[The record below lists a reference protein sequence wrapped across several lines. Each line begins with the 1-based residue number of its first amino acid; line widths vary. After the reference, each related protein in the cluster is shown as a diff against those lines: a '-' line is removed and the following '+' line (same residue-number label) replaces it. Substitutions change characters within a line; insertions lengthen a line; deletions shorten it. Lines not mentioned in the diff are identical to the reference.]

1 MTADMPRAL
10 WYDRERDN
18 ATCGFS
24 ERPEDAPCGA
34 LAVEHGVVGDPYAY
48 LFACLTHK
56 PNLVRNADWHHPT
69 VPACRDPRAIFTW
82 DDLLGL
88 SFCYVPDQPA
98 EERAVEHAVA
108 SALDSVAIGAS
119 TDAAPPAPTERNA
132 QP

>member
-1 MTADMPRAL
+1 MANELPRTL

-34 LAVEHGVVGDPYAY
+34 IAVEHGVVADPSAS
-48 LFACLTHK
+48 LLSCDRHK

-69 VPACRDPRAIFTW
+69 TPACRDPRAIFTW
-82 DDLLGL
+82 DDLIGTN
-88 SFCYVPDQPA
+88 FCYVPDEPA
-98 EERAVEHAVA
+98 EEHSVTRAQDSVTVGA
-108 SALDSVAIGAS
+108 SARL
-119 TDAAPPAPTERNA
+119 APPAPTERNT